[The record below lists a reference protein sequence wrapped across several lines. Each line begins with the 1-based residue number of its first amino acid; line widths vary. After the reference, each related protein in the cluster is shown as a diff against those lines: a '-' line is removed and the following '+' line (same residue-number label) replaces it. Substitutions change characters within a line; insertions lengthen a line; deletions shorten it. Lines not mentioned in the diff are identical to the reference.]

1 MKIKGYRN
9 VKNVKEEEILKF
21 EDEIGFTLPNDY
33 KEFLINYNGG
43 VPEVKYSTFTL
54 NELQENIGLQV
65 LYGLDLEE
73 NLDLREWYEEYEDDL
88 LDDCLIIGH
97 GIGFGFIVLVNS
109 PEVYGVYFWDNSFEL
124 ENSSEDENIYKISD
138 TFRQFID
145 ELKIPLN

>member
-1 MKIKGYRN
+1 MKIKGYG
-9 VKNVKEEEILKF
+9 NVKEEEILKL
-21 EDEIGFTLPNDY
+21 EDELGFTLPNDY
-33 KEFLINYNGG
+33 KEFLINFNGG
-43 VPEVKYSTFTL
+43 VPEVKYSTFKL
-54 NELQENIGLQV
+54 NELEENIGLQV

-109 PEVYGVYFWDNSFEL
+109 PEVSGVYFLDNSFEL

-138 TFRQFID
+138 TFREFIE
-145 ELKIPLN
+145 ELKSPVN

>member
-1 MKIKGYRN
+1 MKIKGYG
-9 VKNVKEEEILKF
+9 NVKEEKILKL

-33 KEFLINYNGG
+33 KEFLINFNGG

-54 NELQENIGLQV
+54 NELEENIGLQV

-109 PEVYGVYFWDNSFEL
+109 PEVSGVYFWDNSFEL
-124 ENSSEDENIYKISD
+124 DNSSEDENIYKISA
-138 TFRQFID
+138 TFREFID

>member
-1 MKIKGYRN
+1 MKIKGYG
-9 VKNVKEEEILKF
+9 NVKEEEILKL
-21 EDEIGFTLPNDY
+21 EDELGFTLPNDY
-33 KEFLINYNGG
+33 KEFLINFNGG
-43 VPEVKYSTFTL
+43 VPEVKYSTFKL
-54 NELQENIGLQV
+54 NELEENIGLQV

-109 PEVYGVYFWDNSFEL
+109 PEVSGVYFWDNSFEL

-138 TFRQFID
+138 TFREFIE
-145 ELKIPLN
+145 ELKSPVN

>member
-1 MKIKGYRN
+1 MKIKGYG
-9 VKNVKEEEILKF
+9 NVKEEEILKF

-33 KEFLINYNGG
+33 KEFLVSLNGG
-43 VPEVKYSTFTL
+43 IPEAKYSTFTL

-65 LYGLDLEE
+65 LYGLGLEE

-97 GIGFGFIVLVNS
+97 GLGFGFIVLVNS
-109 PEVYGVYFWDNSFEL
+109 PEVSGVYFWDNTFEL

-138 TFRQFID
+138 TFREFI
-145 ELKIPLN
+145 EEIKSTLN

>member
-1 MKIKGYRN
+1 MKIKGYG
-9 VKNVKEEEILKF
+9 NVKEEEIFKL

-33 KEFLINYNGG
+33 KEFLINFNGG
-43 VPEVKYSTFTL
+43 VPEVKYSTFKL
-54 NELQENIGLQV
+54 NELEENIGLQV
-65 LYGLDLEE
+65 LYGLNLEE

-109 PEVYGVYFWDNSFEL
+109 PEVSGVYFWDNSFEL

-138 TFRQFID
+138 TFREFIE
-145 ELKIPLN
+145 ELKSPLN

>member
-1 MKIKGYRN
+1 MKIKGYG
-9 VKNVKEEEILKF
+9 NVKEEEILKL

-33 KEFLINYNGG
+33 KEFLINFNGG

-54 NELQENIGLQV
+54 NELEENIGLQV

-97 GIGFGFIVLVNS
+97 GIGFGFIVLVSS
-109 PEVYGVYFWDNSFEL
+109 PEVSGVYFWDNSFEL
-124 ENSSEDENIYKISD
+124 DNSSEDENIYKISD

>member
-1 MKIKGYRN
+1 MNIKGYG
-9 VKNVKEEEILKF
+9 NVKEEEIFKL

-33 KEFLINYNGG
+33 KEFLINFNGG
-43 VPEVKYSTFTL
+43 VPEVKYSTFKL
-54 NELQENIGLQV
+54 NELEENIGLQV

-109 PEVYGVYFWDNSFEL
+109 PEVSGVYFWDNSFEL

-138 TFRQFID
+138 TFREFIE
-145 ELKIPLN
+145 ELKIPVN

>member
-1 MKIKGYRN
+1 MKIKGYG
-9 VKNVKEEEILKF
+9 NVKEEEIFKL

-33 KEFLINYNGG
+33 KEFLINFNGG
-43 VPEVKYSTFTL
+43 VPEVKYSTFKL
-54 NELQENIGLQV
+54 NELEENIGLQV

-73 NLDLREWYEEYEDDL
+73 NLNLREWYEEYEDDL

-109 PEVYGVYFWDNSFEL
+109 PEGAGVYFWDNSFEL

-138 TFRQFID
+138 TFREFIE
-145 ELKIPLN
+145 ELKSPLN

>member
-1 MKIKGYRN
+1 MKIKGYG
-9 VKNVKEEEILKF
+9 NVKEEEILKL

-33 KEFLINYNGG
+33 KEFLINFNGG

-54 NELQENIGLQV
+54 NELEENIGLQV

-73 NLDLREWYEEYEDDL
+73 NLDLREWYEEYEDDV

-109 PEVYGVYFWDNSFEL
+109 PEVSGVYFWDNSFEL
-124 ENSSEDENIYKISD
+124 DNSSEDENIYKISD